1 MPHYSDYDYSSFS
14 GVSDQRRGLLKTYTW
29 MFFGVL
35 LTALTSF
42 LMYTTGLYYYFCV
55 GPMPLLLVL
64 VQFGIAFGFS
74 GAMRSA
80 TSTTMKVLFIIF
92 AVTMGI
98 SLTSIGIVY
107 QLGTIFIAFLV
118 SAVYFLCLVAIGM
131 TTKRDLSSIGTICIA
146 GLLALIVTQVVL
158 MLFRVGMSTRLIS
171 IIGLLLFTGITA
183 WDVQRT
189 NQIMANTSGMTQEKF
204 AIFMALELYLDFI
217 NIFLYILRL
226 LGSNNRN

>member
-74 GAMRSA
+74 GAMRST

-131 TTKRDLSSIGTICIA
+131 TTRRDLSSIGTICIA

-226 LGSNNRN
+226 LGNNNRN